1 MFSGCIIYLISI
13 GVLSF
18 IIGRLLPKSLFR
30 YDRVPFRLLAAEQGG
45 KLYLRLGVRRWK
57 DALPDMSKVF
67 PGIMPPKTLPFHCSA
82 PALIRM
88 IQETCVAEWT
98 HVMLCVLGFG
108 CVLIWNGAFGW
119 AAALLFA
126 AGNIPYIVIQ
136 RYNRPKLLHIL
147 EKLEERQRMP

>member
-18 IIGRLLPKSLFR
+18 VIGRLLPKSLFR
-30 YDRVPFRLLAAEQGG
+30 YDRFPFRLFAAEQGG

-108 CVLIWNGAFGW
+108 CVFIWNGACGW

-126 AGNIPYIVIQ
+126 AGNLPYIVIQ
-136 RYNRPKLLHIL
+136 RYNRPKLLRIL
-147 EKLEERQRMP
+147 EKREERQRMP